1 MILLHQTLA
10 MSFFI
15 LLTGILLLILLT
27 TWAKLNAFLSFLL
40 VSMGIGLA
48 NGMSIDSVTHAV
60 QTGMGDLLGSL
71 LVILVVGAMLGK
83 LIADYGAAQRIV
95 SSFMKWFG
103 RKYLVW
109 ALVVTAF
116 IVGIPLF
123 YGIGFVLMV
132 PLIITLSYK
141 YDIPAVY
148 IGLPM
153 LASLSVTH
161 GYLPPHP
168 SPVALIQQYHADL
181 GLTLLYGFIVAVP
194 SVIIA
199 GPLFATTLKKY
210 TGKPLAT
217 FAGKSIPENEMPGI
231 ADSFITALL
240 PVILIGTATILRLIM
255 PASSSPVRVFAVL
268 GDPSIALL
276 LTLAYSIYALV
287 LKRGKKLEACMISM
301 GEAVKDISPILLI
314 IAGAGALKEV
324 LTESGTATQLT
335 QLMQG
340 LHLHPIL
347 AAWIIA
353 AFIRVCLGS
362 ATVAGLTAAG
372 MIAPMIVGSTINPSL
387 IVLAT
392 GAGSLMFSHVNDS
405 GFWLFKEYFHLSVKD
420 TLKTWSVMETIV
432 SVVGL
437 AMVWIIYIITNH

>member
-1 MILLHQTLA
+1 
-10 MSFFI
+10 MSFVI
-15 LLTGILLLILLT
+15 LLTGILVLILLT
-27 TWAKLNAFLSFLL
+27 TWAKLNAFLSFLI
-40 VSMGIGLA
+40 VSLGIGLT
-48 NGMSIDSVTHAV
+48 NGMNIDSVTHAV
-60 QTGMGDLLGSL
+60 QTGMGELLGSL
-71 LVILVVGAMLGK
+71 LVILVIGAMLGK
-83 LIADYGAAQRIV
+83 LIADNGAAQRIV
-95 SSFMKWFG
+95 SAFMKWFG

-168 SPVALIQQYHADL
+168 SPVALIAQYHADL
-181 GLTLLYGFIVAVP
+181 GLTLLYGMVVAIP

-199 GPLFATTLKKY
+199 GPLFASTLKKY
-210 TGKPLAT
+210 TRKPLAT
-217 FAGKSIPENEMPGI
+217 FAGKTIPDNELPGL

-240 PVILIGTATILRLIM
+240 PVALIGTATIFRLTM
-255 PASSSPVRVFAVL
+255 PVNSFPMKIFAVL

-276 LTLAYSIYALV
+276 LTLAYAVYALV
-287 LKRGKKLEACMISM
+287 LKRGKKLESCMISM

-314 IAGAGALKEV
+314 IAGAGALKQV
-324 LTESGTATQLT
+324 LTESGTAAQLT
-335 QLMQG
+335 HLMRG

-372 MIAPMIVGSTINPSL
+372 MIAPMLTGTNINPSL

-405 GFWLFKEYFHLSVKD
+405 GFWLFKEYFNLTVKE

-432 SVVGL
+432 SIVGL
-437 AMVWIIYIITNH
+437 LMVALLYLLIPH

>member
-1 MILLHQTLA
+1 
-10 MSFFI
+10 MSYVI

-40 VSMGIGLA
+40 VSMGIGLT
-48 NGMSIDSVTHAV
+48 NGMSIDAVTHAV
-60 QTGMGDLLGSL
+60 QTGMGDMLGSL
-71 LVILVVGAMLGK
+71 IVIIVVGAMIGK
-83 LIADYGAAQRIV
+83 LIAEYGAAQRIV
-95 SSFMKWFG
+95 SSFMQWFG

-109 ALVVTAF
+109 ALVITAF

-123 YGIGFVLMV
+123 YGIGFVLLV
-132 PLIITLSYK
+132 PLIITLSYE

-181 GLTLLYGFIVAVP
+181 GLTLLYGFIIAVP
-194 SVIIA
+194 SIIIA

-210 TGKPLAT
+210 TRKPLAT
-217 FAGKSIPENEMPGI
+217 FAGKTIAEAELPGI

-240 PVILIGTATILRLIM
+240 PVVLIGTQTIIKMVM
-255 PASSSPVRVFAVL
+255 PAGSLAVKIFAVL
-268 GDPSIALL
+268 GDPAIALL
-276 LTLAYSIYALV
+276 LTLAYAIYALV
-287 LKRGKKLEACMISM
+287 LKRGKKLETCMNSM
-301 GEAVKDISPILLI
+301 TDAAKDISLILLI
-314 IAGAGALKEV
+314 IAGAGALKQV
-324 LTESGTATQLT
+324 LTESGTAAQLT
-335 QLMQG
+335 QLMKG
-340 LHLHPIL
+340 LHLHPLL
-347 AAWIIA
+347 AAWFIA

-372 MIAPMIVGSTINPSL
+372 MIAPMIAGTSISPSL
-387 IVLAT
+387 FVLAT

-405 GFWLFKEYFHLSVKD
+405 GFWLFKEYFNLTIKE
-420 TLKTWSVMETIV
+420 TLKTWSVMESIV
-432 SVVGL
+432 SIVGL
-437 AMVWIIYIITNH
+437 LMVALIYFFTSH

>member
-1 MILLHQTLA
+1 
-10 MSFFI
+10 MSYLI

-60 QTGMGDLLGSL
+60 QTGMGDLMGSL
-71 LVILVVGAMLGK
+71 LVIIVVGAMLGK

-95 SSFMKWFG
+95 SAFMKWFG

-109 ALVVTAF
+109 ALVITAF

-181 GLTLLYGFIVAVP
+181 GLTLLYGFIVAIP

-199 GPLFATTLKKY
+199 GPLFATTLKNIQENHWPLSPE
-210 TGKPLAT
+210 KPFPIMKCQESSTVL
-217 FAGKSIPENEMPGI
+217 S
-231 ADSFITALL
+231 L
-240 PVILIGTATILRLIM
+240 PSC
-255 PASSSPVRVFAVL
+255 P
-268 GDPSIALL
+268 
-276 LTLAYSIYALV
+276 
-287 LKRGKKLEACMISM
+287 
-301 GEAVKDISPILLI
+301 
-314 IAGAGALKEV
+314 
-324 LTESGTATQLT
+324 
-335 QLMQG
+335 
-340 LHLHPIL
+340 
-347 AAWIIA
+347 
-353 AFIRVCLGS
+353 
-362 ATVAGLTAAG
+362 
-372 MIAPMIVGSTINPSL
+372 
-387 IVLAT
+387 
-392 GAGSLMFSHVNDS
+392 
-405 GFWLFKEYFHLSVKD
+405 
-420 TLKTWSVMETIV
+420 WS
-432 SVVGL
+432 
-437 AMVWIIYIITNH
+437 

>member
-1 MILLHQTLA
+1 MP
-10 MSFFI
+10 F
-15 LLTGILLLILLT
+15 LILLSGIMMLILLM

-40 VSMGIGLA
+40 VSLGIGLA
-48 NGMSIDSVTHAV
+48 NGMSIETVTHSV

-71 LVILVVGAMLGK
+71 LVILVIGAMIGK

-95 SSFMKWFG
+95 SSFMQWFG
-103 RKYLVW
+103 RKYLMW

-161 GYLPPHP
+161 GFLPPHP

-181 GLTLLYGFIVAVP
+181 GITLLYGIIVAIP
-194 SVIIA
+194 CIIIA
-199 GPLFATTLKKY
+199 GPLFASTLKKY
-210 TGKPLAT
+210 TRKPLAT
-217 FAGKSIPENEMPGI
+217 FAGKTIPENEMPGI
-231 ADSFITALL
+231 ADSFLTALL
-240 PVILIGTATILRLIM
+240 PVILIGASTVLRVCL
-255 PASSSPVRVFAVL
+255 PKDALPVRIFAVI

-276 LTLAYSIYALV
+276 LTLAYAVYALV
-287 LKRGKKLEACMISM
+287 LKRGKKLEPCMISM
-301 GEAVKDISPILLI
+301 GEAVKDISMILLI
-314 IAGAGALKEV
+314 IAGAGALKQV
-324 LTESGTATQLT
+324 LTDSGTATHLT
-335 QLMQG
+335 LLMRDM
-340 LHLHPIL
+340 HLHPIF

-372 MIAPMIVGSTINPSL
+372 IIAPMLVGTNMNPSL

-392 GAGSLMFSHVNDS
+392 GAGSLFFSHVNDS
-405 GFWLFKEYFHLSVKD
+405 GFWLFKEYFNLSVKE
-420 TLKTWSVMETIV
+420 TLKTWSLMESIV

-437 AMVWIIYIITNH
+437 AMVLILYFFIPH

>member
-1 MILLHQTLA
+1 MSFLILLA
-10 MSFFI
+10 
-15 LLTGILLLILLT
+15 GILLLILLT
-27 TWAKLNAFLSFLL
+27 TWAKLNAFLSFLI
-40 VSMGIGLA
+40 VSLGIGLA
-48 NGMSIDSVTHAV
+48 NGMSIEALTHSL

-71 LVILVVGAMLGK
+71 LVIIVIGAMLGK
-83 LIADYGAAQRIV
+83 LIADCGAAQRII
-95 SSFMKWFG
+95 SAFMHWFG
-103 RKYLVW
+103 RKYIMW

-132 PLIITLSYK
+132 PLIITLAYK

-181 GLTLLYGFIVAVP
+181 GLTLLYGIVVAVP

-210 TGKPLAT
+210 TRKPLAT
-217 FAGKSIPENEMPGI
+217 FAGKTIPENEMPGI
-231 ADSFITALL
+231 ADSFITALG
-240 PVILIGTATILRLIM
+240 PVVLIGISTLLKLWMLPNAPL
-255 PASSSPVRVFAVL
+255 VKVFNVL

-276 LTLAYSIYALV
+276 LTLGYAVYALV
-287 LKRGKKLEACMISM
+287 LKRGQKLETCMISM
-301 GEAVKDISPILLI
+301 GEAVKDISLILLI
-314 IAGAGALKEV
+314 IAGAGALKQV
-324 LTESGTATQLT
+324 LTDSGTAASLST
-335 QLMQG
+335 LMRG

-347 AAWIIA
+347 TAWIIA

-372 MIAPMIVGSTINPSL
+372 MIAPLIVGSNINPSL

-392 GAGSLMFSHVNDS
+392 GAGSLFFSHVNDS
-405 GFWLFKEYFHLSVKD
+405 GFWLFKEYFNLTIKE
-420 TLKTWSVMETIV
+420 TLKTWSLMESIV

-437 AMVWIIYIITNH
+437 GMVLVIYFFTLH

>member
-1 MILLHQTLA
+1 
-10 MSFFI
+10 MSFLI

-27 TWAKLNAFLSFLL
+27 TWAKLNAFLSFLV

-71 LVILVVGAMLGK
+71 LVILVIGAMLGK

-95 SSFMKWFG
+95 SAFMKWFG

-109 ALVVTAF
+109 ALLVTAF

-168 SPVALIQQYHADL
+168 SPVALIAQYHADL
-181 GLTLLYGFIVAVP
+181 GLTLLYGFIVAIP
-194 SVIIA
+194 SVVIA
-199 GPLFATTLKKY
+199 GPLFASTLKKY
-210 TGKPLAT
+210 TRKPLAT
-217 FAGKSIPENEMPGI
+217 FAGKTIPDDELPGL

-240 PVILIGTATILRLIM
+240 PVILIGTSTILRLTM
-255 PASSSPVRVFAVL
+255 PVNSLPVRIFAIL
-268 GDPSIALL
+268 GDASIALL
-276 LTLAYSIYALV
+276 LTLAYAIYALV
-287 LKRGKKLEACMISM
+287 LKRGKKLEPCMISM
-301 GEAVKDISPILLI
+301 GEAVKDISLILLI
-314 IAGAGALKEV
+314 IAGAGALKQV
-324 LTESGTATQLT
+324 LTESGTAAQLT
-335 QLMQG
+335 HLMQG
-340 LHLHPIL
+340 MHLHPIL
-347 AAWIIA
+347 AAWFIA

-362 ATVAGLTAAG
+362 STVAGLTAAG
-372 MIAPMIVGSTINPSL
+372 MIAPMIVGSHINPSL

-405 GFWLFKEYFHLSVKD
+405 GFWLFKEYFNLSVKE

-437 AMVWIIYIITNH
+437 LMVGLLYFITSH

>member
-1 MILLHQTLA
+1 
-10 MSFFI
+10 MSFLI
-15 LLTGILLLILLT
+15 LLTGILTLILLT
-27 TWAKLNAFLSFLL
+27 TWAKLNAFLSFLI

-71 LVILVVGAMLGK
+71 LVILVIGAMLGK

-109 ALVVTAF
+109 ALVLTAF

-123 YGIGFVLMV
+123 YGIGFVLLV
-132 PLIITLSYK
+132 PLIITISYK

-168 SPVALIQQYHADL
+168 APVALIQQYHADL
-181 GLTLLYGFIVAVP
+181 GLTLIYGFIVAIP
-194 SVIIA
+194 SVMIA

-210 TGKPLAT
+210 KRKPLAT
-217 FAGKSIPENEMPGI
+217 FAGKAIPDDELPGN
-231 ADSFITALL
+231 ADSFLTALL
-240 PVILIGTATILRLIM
+240 PVILIGTATVIRLTM
-255 PASSSPVRVFAVL
+255 PRDSLPVKVFNIL

-276 LTLAYSIYALV
+276 ITLAYAVYSLV
-287 LKRGKKLEACMISM
+287 LKRGKKLETCMISM
-301 GEAVKDISPILLI
+301 GEAVKEISPVLLI
-314 IAGAGALKEV
+314 IAGAGALKQV
-324 LTESGTATQLT
+324 LTESGTAAQLT
-335 QLMQG
+335 HVMQG

-372 MIAPMIVGSTINPSL
+372 MMAPMIVGSHINPSL
-387 IVLAT
+387 IVLST
-392 GAGSLMFSHVNDS
+392 GAGSLLFSHVNDS
-405 GFWLFKEYFHLSVKD
+405 AFWLFKEYFNLSVKE

-437 AMVWIIYIITNH
+437 LMVGLIYLITTH

>member
-1 MILLHQTLA
+1 
-10 MSFFI
+10 MSYLI

-60 QTGMGDLLGSL
+60 QTGMGDMLGSL
-71 LVILVVGAMLGK
+71 IVIIVVGAMIGK
-83 LIADYGAAQRIV
+83 LIAEYGAAQRIV
-95 SSFMKWFG
+95 SSFMSWFG

-109 ALVVTAF
+109 ALVITAF

-123 YGIGFVLMV
+123 YGIGFVLLV

-181 GLTLLYGFIVAVP
+181 GLTLLYGFVVAVP

-210 TGKPLAT
+210 NRKPLAT
-217 FAGKSIPENEMPGI
+217 FAGKTIPDQELPGI

-240 PVILIGTATILRLIM
+240 PVVLIGTDTVLKMIM
-255 PASSSPVRVFAVL
+255 PVNSMTVKIFAVL
-268 GDPSIALL
+268 GDPSMALL
-276 LTLAYSIYALV
+276 ITLAYAIYALV
-287 LKRGKKLEACMISM
+287 LKRGKKLEPCMISM
-301 GEAVKDISPILLI
+301 GEAAKDISLILLI
-314 IAGAGALKEV
+314 IAGAGALKQV
-324 LTESGTATQLT
+324 LTESGTAAQLT
-335 QLMQG
+335 QVMKG
-340 LHLHPIL
+340 LNLHPIL
-347 AAWIIA
+347 AAWFIA

-372 MIAPMIVGSTINPSL
+372 MVAPLIVGSTINPSL

-405 GFWLFKEYFHLSVKD
+405 GFWLFKEYFNLTVKE

-432 SVVGL
+432 SIVGL
-437 AMVWIIYIITNH
+437 LMVALIYLITRH

>member
-1 MILLHQTLA
+1 
-10 MSFFI
+10 MSFLI

-40 VSMGIGLA
+40 VSLGIGLA
-48 NGMSIDSVTHAV
+48 NGMSIDAVTHAV

-95 SSFMKWFG
+95 STFMKWFG

-181 GLTLLYGFIVAVP
+181 GLTLLYGLIVAIP

-199 GPLFATTLKKY
+199 GPLFASTLKKY
-210 TGKPLAT
+210 TKKPLAT
-217 FAGKSIPENEMPGI
+217 FAGKSIPDQELPGI

-240 PVILIGTATILRLIM
+240 PVLLIGTATILRLTM
-255 PASSSPVRVFAVL
+255 SVNSLPVRIFAVL

-276 LTLAYSIYALV
+276 LTLAYALYALV
-287 LKRGKKLEACMISM
+287 LKRGRKIETCMISI
-301 GEAVKDISPILLI
+301 GEAVKDISLILLI
-314 IAGAGALKEV
+314 IAGAGALKQV
-324 LTESGTATQLT
+324 LTESGTAVNLT

-340 LHLHPIL
+340 LHLHPLL
-347 AAWIIA
+347 AAWFIA
-353 AFIRVCLGS
+353 AFIRICLGS

-372 MIAPMIVGSTINPSL
+372 MIAPMLIGSRISPSL
-387 IVLAT
+387 FVLAT

-405 GFWLFKEYFHLSVKD
+405 GFWLFKEYFNLTVKE
-420 TLKTWSVMETIV
+420 TLKTWSVMESIV

-437 AMVWIIYIITNH
+437 GFVFLLYFFTSH

>member
-1 MILLHQTLA
+1 
-10 MSFFI
+10 MSFVI

-60 QTGMGDLLGSL
+60 QTGMGDILGSL
-71 LVILVVGAMLGK
+71 LVIIVVGAMIGK
-83 LIADYGAAQRIV
+83 LIAEYGAAQRIV
-95 SSFMKWFG
+95 SAFMEWFG

-109 ALVVTAF
+109 ALVITAF

-181 GLTLLYGFIVAVP
+181 GLTMLYGFVVAIP

-210 TGKPLAT
+210 TRKPLAT
-217 FAGKSIPENEMPGI
+217 FAGKTIPDNELPGI
-231 ADSFITALL
+231 AESFITALL
-240 PVILIGTATILRLIM
+240 PVVLIGTQTVLKLIL
-255 PASSSPVRVFAVL
+255 PADSLPVKIFNVL

-276 LTLAYSIYALV
+276 ITLAYAIYALV
-287 LKRGKKLEACMISM
+287 LKRGKKLEACMISI
-301 GEAVKDISPILLI
+301 GEAAKDISLILLI
-314 IAGAGALKEV
+314 IAGAGALKQV
-324 LTESGTATQLT
+324 LTESGTAAQLT
-335 QLMQG
+335 QLMKG

-347 AAWIIA
+347 AAWFIA

-372 MIAPMIVGSTINPSL
+372 MIAPMVIGSSINPSL

-405 GFWLFKEYFHLSVKD
+405 GFWLFKEYFNLTVKE
-420 TLKTWSVMETIV
+420 TLKTWSLMESIV
-432 SVVGL
+432 SVIGLFMVG
-437 AMVWIIYIITNH
+437 VIYFFTNH